1 MTASWKGKKILITA
15 GPTYEPIDPVRFIGN
30 RSSGKMGYAL
40 AEAFSDKG
48 AEVIFIHGPLAF
60 PVSLSNARTISIET
74 AEEMYLETVKY
85 FPECQVAVLAAAVA
99 DYTPAEY
106 HSEKIK
112 KGDDSFILKL
122 RKTKDILATLGKMK
136 QNWQILVGFSLETEN
151 EIENSRKKLIEKN
164 CDMIVLNSLK
174 DKGAGFGTDT
184 NQITILERNGTII
197 PFTLKSKKEVAFDIL
212 ARIETML

>member
-1 MTASWKGKKILITA
+1 
-15 GPTYEPIDPVRFIGN
+15 
-30 RSSGKMGYAL
+30 
-40 AEAFSDKG
+40 
-48 AEVIFIHGPLAF
+48 
-60 PVSLSNARTISIET
+60 
-74 AEEMYLETVKY
+74 
-85 FPECQVAVLAAAVA
+85 VLAAAVA